1 MCGIAGFLDSTKGK
15 KKIIKNMTNRIAH
28 RGPDAEGF
36 YTDEFVAL
44 GHRRLSIID
53 LSTGNQPMFN
63 EDKNLVVVF
72 NGEIYNYPELKE
84 KLKKKHTFETTSD
97 TEVLLHGYEEWGND
111 LPKKLRGMFAFA
123 IWDKKNK
130 TLFCA
135 RDNFGIKPFYYYQND
150 NVFMF
155 ASEIKSFLE
164 HPSFKKEFN
173 QDILASYLSFSF
185 TPTNETFFKNV
196 YRLEPGYSITIKDGQ
211 ITKDRFYKIEFNEK
225 SKSYDKTVKEIEN
238 AMKDSVEHHMLSD
251 VEVGS
256 FLSSG
261 VNSSY
266 IVSLARPSKTYTV
279 GYDILEYNEI
289 DYAKDLTNRLNITN
303 VSKKITKDEYI
314 KIIPKIM
321 YMMDEPSS
329 DPAAIALFFVA
340 QLARKDVK
348 VVLSGEGA
356 DEFFGGYN
364 TYGQSKYMR
373 IYNKIPY
380 CIRHII
386 AKIAS
391 IFPEVRGIN
400 FLIRQGTTLE
410 ENYIGVNRV
419 FGNNEIKKIL
429 KIKNQINN
437 KDITAPVYEEQKGK
451 SDIIKMQAIDIN
463 FWLIKDILQKA
474 DRMSMANSL
483 ECRVPF
489 IDKKVF
495 AVASSLPANY
505 KVSASTTKV
514 ALRDAAKTVIPNESY
529 KKKKLGFPVP
539 LRKWM
544 RDEDLYTEIKNTFSK
559 DFVNEFFNQDYIIK
573 LLDQHK
579 TEKKDNY
586 KKVWTIYC
594 FLKWYEIFFI
604 ENKRYN

>member
-97 TEVLLHGYEEWGND
+97 TEVLLHGYEEWGKD

-173 QDILASYLSFSF
+173 
-185 TPTNETFFKNV
+185 
-196 YRLEPGYSITIKDGQ
+196 
-211 ITKDRFYKIEFNEK
+211 EK

-261 VNSSY
+261 VDSSY

-279 GYDILEYNEI
+279 GYDIPEYNEI

-559 DFVNEFFNQDYIIK
+559 DFASEFFNQNYIIK

-579 TEKKDNY
+579 NEKKDNY

-604 ENKRYN
+604 ENKQYN